1 MSTIDCVSKI
11 ESSTIRKIS
20 WRLLPLI
27 VAAYCIA
34 YIDRSNVSFAAL
46 TMNKDLGL
54 TPYTYG
60 LGAGIFFVGYFIFEV
75 PSNVILD
82 KVGARIWIARI
93 MFVWGLVSA
102 ASAFATGP
110 NSFLAIRF
118 LLGAAEAGFF
128 PGVILYFTYW
138 YPARYRGRVI
148 STLFLAQPIANGL
161 ASAASGLLLEMD
173 GILGLRGW
181 QWVFIIEAL
190 PAILLS
196 AVVLKV
202 MTERPAA
209 AGWLS
214 GEEKAWVANELDSE
228 RRAVETRGKLSTW
241 RALKDP
247 RVLKLSFIYFTST
260 TANYGI
266 VFFLP
271 QIVKGLGLTNIQTGF
286 VSAIPY
292 VIGMAGLILWGWSSD
307 RSQERRW
314 HLITAIIV
322 GAAGLIL
329 AGWWGSSYA
338 GLAGITI
345 AVIGLYGSRTAFWP
359 LPSMFLTGTAAAAGI
374 ALVNAIG
381 NLGGYLGP
389 FAVGWIKDATKSFE
403 MGLYF
408 LAAFSLLGAIAVY
421 FGTRQITPR

>member
-1 MSTIDCVSKI
+1 MSTI
-11 ESSTIRKIS
+11 ERASSVEAHAIRKIS

-54 TPYTYG
+54 SSYTYG
-60 LGAGIFFVGYFIFEV
+60 LGAGIFFIGYFIFEV
-75 PSNVILD
+75 PSNVILE

-102 ASAFATGP
+102 SSALATGP
-110 NSFLAIRF
+110 DSFLVIRF

-128 PGVILYFTYW
+128 PGMILYFTYW

-161 ASAASGLLLEMD
+161 ASAASGLILEMN
-173 GILGLRGW
+173 GLLGLKGW

-190 PAILLS
+190 PAILLA

-202 MTERPAA
+202 MTDRPSVAD
-209 AGWLS
+209 WLED
-214 GEEKAWVANELDSE
+214 GEKAWIENELESE
-228 RRAVETRGKLSTW
+228 RLAVETGGRLRMW
-241 RALKDP
+241 QALKDP

-271 QIVKGLGLTNIQTGF
+271 QIVKGLGLTNVQTGF

-292 VIGMAGLILWGWSSD
+292 IIGVAGLLLWGWSSD
-307 RSQERRW
+307 RTQERRW
-314 HLITAIIV
+314 HLITAIVV
-322 GAAGLIL
+322 GALGLTL
-329 AGWWGSSYA
+329 AGWWGSTYV

-359 LPSMFLTGTAAAAGI
+359 MPSLFLTGTAAAAGI

-408 LAAFSLLGAIAVY
+408 LAGFSLLGAVVVY
-421 FGTRQITPR
+421 FGTRQLARH